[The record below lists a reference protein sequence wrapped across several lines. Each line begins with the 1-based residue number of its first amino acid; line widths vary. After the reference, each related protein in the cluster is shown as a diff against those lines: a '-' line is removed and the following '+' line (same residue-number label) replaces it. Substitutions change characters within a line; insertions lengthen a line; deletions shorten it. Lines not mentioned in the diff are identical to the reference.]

1 MAISLGFFSLQNFRL
16 HKQKSPKLKHLKF
29 QHILARHRNPLR
41 LQEAL
46 KERKNTKH
54 YKKLG
59 RKAKFNNAEIQAIK
73 MTRLQGK
80 SYREIARQFD
90 CSVGIVHKIINEQQ
104 NKK

>member
-46 KERKNTKH
+46 KINKVSKPTPQE
-54 YKKLG
+54 
-59 RKAKFNNAEIQAIK
+59 KAYLEI
-73 MTRLQGK
+73 
-80 SYREIARQFD
+80 
-90 CSVGIVHKIINEQQ
+90 
-104 NKK
+104 